1 MFIVRILV
9 FGLTP
14 KLAVEVKTDN
24 APELP
29 INRAYKNCSNANKS
43 MFVKSLIVC
52 HYGKLQ
58 LLLFELKRA

>member
-14 KLAVEVKTDN
+14 KLAVEVKT
-24 APELP
+24 ELP
-29 INRAYKNCSNANKS
+29 ITRACKNCSHVNKS
-43 MFVKSLIVC
+43 MFVKSLIAC